1 MVERCGETLG
11 LLHNEGISDIDTKKL
26 RARLLYYFMNPCEK
40 FQANRRLPWKLS
52 VQLLK
57 IVLFTVQVSR
67 EKVYFYQSCLFWL
80 CNFFSLSCLVTLVL
94 IT

>member
-57 IVLFTVQVSR
+57 IVLFTVQVSL
-67 EKVYFYQSCLFWL
+67 EKDLNLPILLILLMLFLACHVW
-80 CNFFSLSCLVTLVL
+80 
-94 IT
+94 